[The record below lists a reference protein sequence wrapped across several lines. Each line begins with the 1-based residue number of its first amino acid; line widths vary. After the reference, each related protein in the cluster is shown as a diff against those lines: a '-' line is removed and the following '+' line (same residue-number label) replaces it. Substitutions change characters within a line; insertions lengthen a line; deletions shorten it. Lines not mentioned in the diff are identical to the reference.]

1 MALHLI
7 FLAML
12 VAAILAVLL
21 PLARGRGRVGSA
33 GVSALDL
40 HRLRLAEIT
49 RDRERGL
56 LDEASAEAARNE
68 AARLFLRT
76 VDAQKPGSALRG
88 PGNQPAT
95 TPWRRRIVALVALI
109 GVPALV
115 LPLYAMLG
123 SPGVPARPF
132 GARP

>member
-12 VAAILAVLL
+12 VTAILAVLL
-21 PLARGRGRVGSA
+21 PLARGAGRVGPA

-40 HRLRLAEIT
+40 HRLRLAEIA

-68 AARLFLRT
+68 AARLLLRS

-88 PGNQPAT
+88 
-95 TPWRRRIVALVALI
+95 
-109 GVPALV
+109 
-115 LPLYAMLG
+115 
-123 SPGVPARPF
+123 
-132 GARP
+132 